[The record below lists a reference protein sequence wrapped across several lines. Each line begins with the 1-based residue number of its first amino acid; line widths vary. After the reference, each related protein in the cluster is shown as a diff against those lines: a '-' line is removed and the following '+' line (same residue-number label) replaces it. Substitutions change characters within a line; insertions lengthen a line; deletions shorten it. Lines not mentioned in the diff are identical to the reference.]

1 MVFWRKKS
9 IVITEI
15 IIVVAVLSAIAM
27 ISFSQIDERIASQIV
42 CLEDND
48 GLNHNDC
55 VIFVDAVYEPEN
67 NIVKITYSDNSK
79 MTSLVI
85 LEILGMEE
93 TFHKEF
99 SQQSFVEIVQFDS
112 APKYGWASMPV
123 VFSINHEGL
132 GKIEL
137 KTEIHPY
144 DEPKPKVIYSIISHS
159 EQRNT
164 YTEFMEEIRETEKN
178 IP

>member
-9 IVITEI
+9 IMAVEITT
-15 IIVVAVLSAIAM
+15 VALVLSSLALVPFLQTDEQATSHPCPETHKLFCN
-27 ISFSQIDERIASQIV
+27 SF
-42 CLEDND
+42 
-48 GLNHNDC
+48 
-55 VIFVDAVYEPEN
+55 FVDAVYEPEN

-99 SQQSFVEIVQFDS
+99 SQQLFVEIVQFDS
-112 APKYGWASMPV
+112 VPKYGWATMPV
-123 VFSINHEGL
+123 TFFLEHEEFGL
-132 GKIEL
+132 VGL

-144 DEPKPKVIYSIISHS
+144 DEPKPKVIYSKISHADWS
-159 EQRNT
+159 KLLSLKPES
-164 YTEFMEEIRETEKN
+164 
-178 IP
+178 

>member
-1 MVFWRKKS
+1 MVFWKKKS

-15 IIVVAVLSAIAM
+15 IIVAAVLSAVTVV
-27 ISFSQIDERIASQIV
+27 SFPQIDEHTMSQIV
-42 CLEDND
+42 CLDDND
-48 GLNHNDC
+48 GLNRNDC

-79 MTSLVI
+79 MTSLVV

-112 APKYGWASMPV
+112 APKYGWATMPV
-123 VFSINHEGL
+123 TFFLEHEEL
-132 GKIEL
+132 GFIGL

-144 DEPKPKVIYSIISHS
+144 DEPKPKVIYSKISYS
-159 EQRNT
+159 DWSKLLSLKPES
-164 YTEFMEEIRETEKN
+164 
-178 IP
+178 

>member
-9 IVITEI
+9 IAVEI
-15 IIVVAVLSAIAM
+15 IIVAVVLSVIALM
-27 ISFSQIDERIASQIV
+27 SFPQTDEHQISQIV
-42 CLEDND
+42 CSGDDD
-48 GLNHNDC
+48 GLNHGDC
-55 VIFVDAVYEPEN
+55 AIFVDAVYEPEN

-79 MTSLVI
+79 MTSLVV

-112 APKYGWASMPV
+112 APKYGWATMPV
-123 VFSINHEGL
+123 TFFLEHEEL
-132 GKIEL
+132 GFIGL

-144 DEPKPKVIYSIISHS
+144 DEPKPKVIYSKISHS
-159 EQRNT
+159 DWPKLLSLKPES
-164 YTEFMEEIRETEKN
+164 
-178 IP
+178 

>member
-9 IVITEI
+9 IMATEI
-15 IIVVAVLSAIAM
+15 ITVALVLSSIALV
-27 ISFSQIDERIASQIV
+27 SFLHTDEQATSHP
-42 CLEDND
+42 CPETHKLFCNSF
-48 GLNHNDC
+48 
-55 VIFVDAVYEPEN
+55 FVDAVYEPEN

-112 APKYGWASMPV
+112 VPKYGWATMPV
-123 VFSINHEGL
+123 TFFLEHEELGL
-132 GKIEL
+132 VGL

-144 DEPKPKVIYSIISHS
+144 DEPKPKVIYSKISHS
-159 EQRNT
+159 DWSKLLSLKPES
-164 YTEFMEEIRETEKN
+164 
-178 IP
+178 

>member
-1 MVFWRKKS
+1 MV
-9 IVITEI
+9 
-15 IIVVAVLSAIAM
+15 
-27 ISFSQIDERIASQIV
+27 SFPQIDEHTMSQIV
-42 CLEDND
+42 CLDDND
-48 GLNHNDC
+48 GLNRNDC

-99 SQQSFVEIVQFDS
+99 SQQPFVEIVQFDS
-112 APKYGWASMPV
+112 APKYGWATMPV
-123 VFSINHEGL
+123 TFFLEHEEL
-132 GKIEL
+132 GFIGL

-144 DEPKPKVIYSIISHS
+144 DEPKSKVIYSKISYS
-159 EQRNT
+159 DWSKLLSLKPES
-164 YTEFMEEIRETEKN
+164 
-178 IP
+178 

>member
-9 IVITEI
+9 IAAEI
-15 IIVVAVLSAIAM
+15 IIIAVVLSVIALM
-27 ISFSQIDERIASQIV
+27 SFPQTDEHQISQIV
-42 CLEDND
+42 CSGDD
-48 GLNHNDC
+48 GLNHGDC
-55 VIFVDAVYEPEN
+55 AIFVDAVYEPEN

-99 SQQSFVEIVQFDS
+99 SQQSFVEIVRFDS

-137 KTEIHPY
+137 KTEIHLN

-164 YTEFMEEIRETEKN
+164 YTEFMEDRETEKN
-178 IP
+178 KP

>member
-15 IIVVAVLSAIAM
+15 IIVVVVLSAIAM

-42 CLEDND
+42 CPEEDD
-48 GLNHNDC
+48 GLGHNDC
-55 VIFVDAVYEPEN
+55 VIFVDAIYESDN
-67 NIVKITYSDNSK
+67 SIVKITYSDNSK
-79 MTSLVI
+79 MTSLVV

-112 APKYGWASMPV
+112 VPKYGWATMPV
-123 VFSINHEGL
+123 TFFLEHEEL
-132 GKIEL
+132 GFIGL

-144 DEPKPKVIYSIISHS
+144 DEPKPKVSYSEISHS
-159 EQRNT
+159 DWSKLVLLEP
-164 YTEFMEEIRETEKN
+164 ES
-178 IP
+178 

>member
-15 IIVVAVLSAIAM
+15 IIVAAVLSAVTVV
-27 ISFSQIDERIASQIV
+27 SFPQMDEHTMSQIV

-48 GLNHNDC
+48 GLNHGDC

-79 MTSLVI
+79 MTSLVV

-112 APKYGWASMPV
+112 APKYGWATMPV
-123 VFSINHEGL
+123 TFFLEHEEL
-132 GKIEL
+132 GFIGL

-144 DEPKPKVIYSIISHS
+144 DEPKSKVIYSKISYS
-159 EQRNT
+159 DWSKLLSLKPES
-164 YTEFMEEIRETEKN
+164 
-178 IP
+178 

>member
-15 IIVVAVLSAIAM
+15 IIVAAVLSAVTM
-27 ISFSQIDERIASQIV
+27 VSFPQIDEHTMSQIV

-55 VIFVDAVYEPEN
+55 VIFVDAIYKPSN
-67 NIVKITYSDNSK
+67 NIVEITYSDNSK
-79 MTSLVI
+79 MTSLVV

-112 APKYGWASMPV
+112 APKYGWVTMPV
-123 VFSINHEGL
+123 TFFLEHDEFGFIG
-132 GKIEL
+132 L

-144 DEPKPKVIYSIISHS
+144 DEPKPKVIYSKISHS
-159 EQRNT
+159 DWSKLLSLKPES
-164 YTEFMEEIRETEKN
+164 
-178 IP
+178 

>member
-1 MVFWRKKS
+1 MVFWKKKS

-15 IIVVAVLSAIAM
+15 IIVAAVLSAVTVV
-27 ISFSQIDERIASQIV
+27 SFPQIDEHTMSQIV

-48 GLNHNDC
+48 GLNRNDC

-112 APKYGWASMPV
+112 APKYGWATMPV
-123 VFSINHEGL
+123 TFFLEHEEL
-132 GKIEL
+132 GFIGL

-144 DEPKPKVIYSIISHS
+144 DEPKSKVIYSKISYS
-159 EQRNT
+159 DWSKLLSLKPES
-164 YTEFMEEIRETEKN
+164 
-178 IP
+178 

>member
-15 IIVVAVLSAIAM
+15 IIVVVVLSAIAM

-42 CLEDND
+42 CPEEDD
-48 GLNHNDC
+48 GLGHNDC
-55 VIFVDAVYEPEN
+55 VIFVDAIYESDN
-67 NIVKITYSDNSK
+67 SIVKITYSDNSK
-79 MTSLVI
+79 MTSLVV

-112 APKYGWASMPV
+112 VPKYGWATMPV
-123 VFSINHEGL
+123 TFFLEHEEL
-132 GKIEL
+132 GFIGL

-144 DEPKPKVIYSIISHS
+144 DEPKPKVIYSKISHS
-159 EQRNT
+159 DWSKLVLLEP
-164 YTEFMEEIRETEKN
+164 ES
-178 IP
+178 

>member
-9 IVITEI
+9 IVIAEI
-15 IIVVAVLSAIAM
+15 IIVAAVLSAITM
-27 ISFSQIDERIASQIV
+27 VSFPQIDEHTMSQIV

-48 GLNHNDC
+48 GLNRNEC

-99 SQQSFVEIVQFDS
+99 SQQPFVEIVQFDS
-112 APKYGWASMPV
+112 APKYGWATMPV
-123 VFSINHEGL
+123 TFFLEHEEL
-132 GKIEL
+132 GFIGL

-144 DEPKPKVIYSIISHS
+144 DEPKSKVIYSKISYS
-159 EQRNT
+159 DWSKLLSLKPES
-164 YTEFMEEIRETEKN
+164 
-178 IP
+178 

>member
-15 IIVVAVLSAIAM
+15 IIVAAVLSAITM
-27 ISFSQIDERIASQIV
+27 VSFPQTDEHQISQIV
-42 CLEDND
+42 CSGDDD
-48 GLNHNDC
+48 GLNHGDC
-55 VIFVDAVYEPEN
+55 AIFVDAIYEPGN

-79 MTSLVI
+79 MTSLVV

-123 VFSINHEGL
+123 VFSINHEVL

-159 EQRNT
+159 EQRS
-164 YTEFMEEIRETEKN
+164 FIDPMHQ
-178 IP
+178 P

>member
-15 IIVVAVLSAIAM
+15 IIVAAVLSAVTM
-27 ISFSQIDERIASQIV
+27 VSFPQMDEHTMSQIV
-42 CLEDND
+42 CLEYND

-55 VIFVDAVYEPEN
+55 MIFVDAVYEPEN

-99 SQQSFVEIVQFDS
+99 LQQSFVEIVQFDS
-112 APKYGWASMPV
+112 APKYGWATMPV
-123 VFSINHEGL
+123 TFFLEHEEL
-132 GKIEL
+132 GFIGL

-144 DEPKPKVIYSIISHS
+144 DEPKPKVIYSKISYS
-159 EQRNT
+159 DWSKLLSLKPES
-164 YTEFMEEIRETEKN
+164 
-178 IP
+178 

>member
-9 IVITEI
+9 IAVEI
-15 IIVVAVLSAIAM
+15 IIVAVVLSVIALM
-27 ISFSQIDERIASQIV
+27 SFPQTDEHQISQIV
-42 CLEDND
+42 CSGDDD
-48 GLNHNDC
+48 GLNHGDC
-55 VIFVDAVYEPEN
+55 AIFVDAIYEPGN

-79 MTSLVI
+79 MTSLVV

-112 APKYGWASMPV
+112 APKYGWATMPV
-123 VFSINHEGL
+123 TFFLEHEEL
-132 GKIEL
+132 GFIGL

-144 DEPKPKVIYSIISHS
+144 DEPKPKVIYSKISHS
-159 EQRNT
+159 DWSKLASLKPES
-164 YTEFMEEIRETEKN
+164 
-178 IP
+178 

>member
-9 IVITEI
+9 IAVEI
-15 IIVVAVLSAIAM
+15 IIVAVVLSVIALM
-27 ISFSQIDERIASQIV
+27 SFPQTDEHQISQIV
-42 CLEDND
+42 CSGDDD
-48 GLNHNDC
+48 GLNHGDC
-55 VIFVDAVYEPEN
+55 AIFVDAIYEPEN

-79 MTSLVI
+79 MTSLVV

-112 APKYGWASMPV
+112 VPKYGWATMPV
-123 VFSINHEGL
+123 TFFLEHEEL
-132 GKIEL
+132 GFIGL

-144 DEPKPKVIYSIISHS
+144 DESKPKVIYSKISHS
-159 EQRNT
+159 DWSKLLSLKPES
-164 YTEFMEEIRETEKN
+164 
-178 IP
+178 

>member
-9 IVITEI
+9 IAAEI
-15 IIVVAVLSAIAM
+15 IIVAVVLSVIALM
-27 ISFSQIDERIASQIV
+27 SFPQTDEHQISQIV
-42 CLEDND
+42 CSGDDD
-48 GLNHNDC
+48 GLNHGDC
-55 VIFVDAVYEPEN
+55 AIFVDAIYEPGN

-79 MTSLVI
+79 MTSLVV

-99 SQQSFVEIVQFDS
+99 SQQSFVEIVQFYS

-123 VFSINHEGL
+123 VFSINHEEL

-144 DEPKPKVIYSIISHS
+144 DEPKPKVIYSKISHS
-159 EQRNT
+159 DWSKLLSLKPES
-164 YTEFMEEIRETEKN
+164 
-178 IP
+178 

>member
-15 IIVVAVLSAIAM
+15 IIVAAVLFAVTM
-27 ISFSQIDERIASQIV
+27 VSFPQIDEHTMSQII

-79 MTSLVI
+79 MTSFVI

-112 APKYGWASMPV
+112 APKYGWATMPV
-123 VFSINHEGL
+123 TFFLEHEELGL
-132 GKIEL
+132 VGL

-144 DEPKPKVIYSIISHS
+144 DEPKPKVIYSKISHS
-159 EQRNT
+159 DWSKLLSLKPES
-164 YTEFMEEIRETEKN
+164 
-178 IP
+178 

>member
-15 IIVVAVLSAIAM
+15 IIVAAVLSAVTM
-27 ISFSQIDERIASQIV
+27 VSFPQMDEHTMSQIV
-42 CLEDND
+42 CLEYND
-48 GLNHNDC
+48 GLNRNDC

-79 MTSLVI
+79 MTSLVV

-112 APKYGWASMPV
+112 APKYGWATMPV
-123 VFSINHEGL
+123 TFFLEHEEL
-132 GKIEL
+132 GFIGL

-144 DEPKPKVIYSIISHS
+144 DEPKPKVIYSKISYS
-159 EQRNT
+159 DWSKLLSLKPES
-164 YTEFMEEIRETEKN
+164 
-178 IP
+178 

>member
-9 IVITEI
+9 IMAIELTT
-15 IIVVAVLSAIAM
+15 VALVLSSIAVV
-27 ISFSQIDERIASQIV
+27 SFLQIDEQETSHP
-42 CLEDND
+42 CPETHKLFCNSF
-48 GLNHNDC
+48 
-55 VIFVDAVYEPEN
+55 FVDAVYEPEN

-99 SQQSFVEIVQFDS
+99 SQQLFVEIVQFDS
-112 APKYGWASMPV
+112 VPKYGWATMPV
-123 VFSINHEGL
+123 TFFLEHEELGL
-132 GKIEL
+132 VGL

-164 YTEFMEEIRETEKN
+164 YTEFMSERETEKN

>member
-15 IIVVAVLSAIAM
+15 IIVAAVLSAVTM
-27 ISFSQIDERIASQIV
+27 VSFPQMDEHTMSQIV
-42 CLEDND
+42 CLEYND

-55 VIFVDAVYEPEN
+55 MIFVDAVYEPEN

-79 MTSLVI
+79 MTSLVV

-112 APKYGWASMPV
+112 APKYGWATMPV
-123 VFSINHEGL
+123 TFFLEHEEL
-132 GKIEL
+132 GFIGL

-144 DEPKPKVIYSIISHS
+144 DEPKPKVIYSKISYS
-159 EQRNT
+159 DWSKLLSLKPES
-164 YTEFMEEIRETEKN
+164 
-178 IP
+178 

>member
-9 IVITEI
+9 IMIIEITT
-15 IIVVAVLSAIAM
+15 VALVLSS
-27 ISFSQIDERIASQIV
+27 ISAVSFLHTDEQATSP
-42 CLEDND
+42 CPETHKLFCNSF
-48 GLNHNDC
+48 
-55 VIFVDAVYEPEN
+55 FVDAVYEPEN

-79 MTSLVI
+79 MTSLVA

-99 SQQSFVEIVQFDS
+99 SQQSFVEIVQFYS

-144 DEPKPKVIYSIISHS
+144 DEPKPKVIYSIISHV
-159 EQRNT
+159 QRSALDP
-164 YTEFMEEIRETEKN
+164 MHQ
-178 IP
+178 P

>member
-15 IIVVAVLSAIAM
+15 IIVAAVLSAVTM
-27 ISFSQIDERIASQIV
+27 VSFPQMDEHTMSQIV
-42 CLEDND
+42 CLEYND

-55 VIFVDAVYEPEN
+55 MIFVDAVYEPEN

-79 MTSLVI
+79 MTNLVV

-112 APKYGWASMPV
+112 APKYGWATMPV
-123 VFSINHEGL
+123 TFFLEHEEL
-132 GKIEL
+132 GFIGL

-144 DEPKPKVIYSIISHS
+144 DEPKPKVIYSKISYS
-159 EQRNT
+159 DWSKLLSLKPES
-164 YTEFMEEIRETEKN
+164 
-178 IP
+178 

>member
-15 IIVVAVLSAIAM
+15 IIVAVILSVVTVV
-27 ISFSQIDERIASQIV
+27 SFPQIDEHTMSQIV

-67 NIVKITYSDNSK
+67 NIVKIIYSDNSK

-99 SQQSFVEIVQFDS
+99 SQQSFVEIVQFNS
-112 APKYGWASMPV
+112 APKYGWATMPV
-123 VFSINHEGL
+123 TFFLEHEELGL
-132 GKIEL
+132 VGL
-137 KTEIHPY
+137 KTEVHQY
-144 DEPKPKVIYSIISHS
+144 DESRPKIIYSKISHS
-159 EQRNT
+159 DWSKLLSLKLES
-164 YTEFMEEIRETEKN
+164 
-178 IP
+178 

>member
-15 IIVVAVLSAIAM
+15 IIVAVVLSAVTM
-27 ISFSQIDERIASQIV
+27 VSFPQIDEHTMSQIV

-48 GLNHNDC
+48 GLNHSDC
-55 VIFVDAVYEPEN
+55 VIFVGAVYEPEN

-112 APKYGWASMPV
+112 APKYGWATMPV
-123 VFSINHEGL
+123 TFFLEHEEL
-132 GKIEL
+132 GFIGL

-144 DEPKPKVIYSIISHS
+144 DEPKPKVIYSKISYS
-159 EQRNT
+159 DWSKLLSLKPES
-164 YTEFMEEIRETEKN
+164 
-178 IP
+178 

>member
-1 MVFWRKKS
+1 MVFWKKKS

-15 IIVVAVLSAIAM
+15 IIVAAVLSAVTM
-27 ISFSQIDERIASQIV
+27 VSFPQMDEHTMSQIV
-42 CLEDND
+42 CLEYND

-55 VIFVDAVYEPEN
+55 MIFVDAVYEPEN

-79 MTSLVI
+79 MTSLVV

-112 APKYGWASMPV
+112 APKYGWATMPV
-123 VFSINHEGL
+123 TFFLEHEEL
-132 GKIEL
+132 GFIGL

-144 DEPKPKVIYSIISHS
+144 DEPKPKVIYSKISYS
-159 EQRNT
+159 DWSKLLSLKPES
-164 YTEFMEEIRETEKN
+164 
-178 IP
+178 